1 MRYYNR
7 IKIGKICTSLL
18 IQKTIEIL
26 KQFREDEIKSGDM
39 PLSRGRYQEIIILL
53 ENVKNLEVY
62 PDINKIEK
70 NEKDEEKKE
79 VTMFDL
85 ASKTKKVHLFYIQPI
100 LNDFINT
107 KDQDI
112 KNLVKDIFQDITT
125 IIGIPN
131 LTSYNS

>member
-1 MRYYNR
+1 
-7 IKIGKICTSLL
+7 
-18 IQKTIEIL
+18 
-26 KQFREDEIKSGDM
+26 M
-39 PLSRGRYQEIIILL
+39 PLSRGRYQEIKILL

-70 NEKDEEKKE
+70 NEEKKE
-79 VTMFDL
+79 LTMFDL
-85 ASKTKKVHLFYIQPI
+85 ASETKKVHLFYIQPI

-107 KDQDI
+107 KDQNI

-131 LTSYNS
+131 LTSKNS